1 MKISLQLSGTKPA
14 AWPLRWSF
22 HQKSP
27 PHPKASGVFCASERT
42 IDGCSTRYSHH
53 GIYIGYTLHIVTPL
67 RLRRN
72 SCSNCLSYQRF
83 GYSFCWF
90 PFCRLST
97 HRLWH
102 PRAVN
107 QVAHVPTH
115 PPLHQRTHATGPA
128 WPEQSQ
134 VLRSKGDSCGQD
146 VVVVMLMS
154 NDVNVFF
161 RSILLQ
167 SNGSFLPAIS
177 DASPQVLLWSAMET
191 GAVTS
196 WKPTLRVLRTRT
208 TPR

>member
-14 AWPLRWSF
+14 AWTLRWSF
-22 HQKSP
+22 HQKSLR
-27 PHPKASGVFCASERT
+27 HPKASGSLLRRKTMAVLRDTHPRCASWD
-42 IDGCSTRYSHH
+42 IRY
-53 GIYIGYTLHIVTPL
+53 HIVTAL
-67 RLRRN
+67 RLLRN
-72 SCSNCLSYQRF
+72 SCSNCLSYQRY

-102 PRAVN
+102 RRAVN

-154 NDVNVFF
+154 NDVHVFV
-161 RSILLQ
+161 RS
-167 SNGSFLPAIS
+167 NFAT
-177 DASPQVLLWSAMET
+177 V
-191 GAVTS
+191 
-196 WKPTLRVLRTRT
+196 
-208 TPR
+208 